1 MLIVYA
7 HDLLDRIGSLDSVVV
22 WDDRGVVMEDMGGD
36 NVVEE
41 VLLDEANISIDRTSS
56 SANESPHLGIVVR
69 KTTVG
74 VVQISNSHC
83 T

>member
-1 MLIVYA
+1 MLIVNA

-22 WDDRGVVMEDMGGD
+22 WDDRGVVMEDMSGD

-69 KTTVG
+69 KTTVS